1 MMNPGKLIALVAVL
15 SLTLTACGVKKTADH
30 ADEEVAVKV
39 NGEAITSVEL
49 QDKARQLNHLGGTQQ
64 VTIPAGMIQSKIDM
78 ELLRQAAVKDKLDAD
93 KSIRARLAE
102 SNRFILATAYLEKQ
116 MAAISKPGDAEVK
129 AYFDQ
134 HPDRYAERKQYD
146 LQELRIQTGPDN
158 AAQIREKLG
167 SGKNFKAFVRWLN
180 DKKIPNNAQQ
190 LVATADQ
197 MPEEIL
203 QKLKSIKPGEAIAID
218 GKDQLDVILVN
229 AVKPQP
235 VTLVQASPMIGKML
249 DAKHKQDGMNDMMK
263 QLREK
268 AKIEYVPPYTA
279 NGMTVSGNE

>member
-1 MMNPGKLIALVAVL
+1 MIHSGKLMVLVAVL
-15 SLTLTACGVKKTADH
+15 GVALTACGVKKNTDH
-30 ADEEVAVKV
+30 ADVAVKV

-49 QDKARQLNHLGGTQQ
+49 QDNARQHTQIRSGQ
-64 VTIPAGMIQSKIDM
+64 EVSVPGDVIKSQIDM

-93 KSIRARLAE
+93 KLISARLAE

-116 MAAISKPGDAEVK
+116 MAAIAKPGEAEIK

-158 AAQIREKLG
+158 AAKIRKKLG

-180 DKKIPNNAQQ
+180 EKKIQNNGQQ
-190 LVATADQ
+190 LVVTADQ

-203 QKLKSIKPGEAIAID
+203 QKLESIKPGEAITID
-218 GKDQLDVILVN
+218 GKDQLNVILVN

-235 VTLVQASPMIGKML
+235 VTLEQASPMIEKML
-249 DAKHKQDGMNDMMK
+249 DKKHKQDGMNDMMK

-279 NGMTVSGNE
+279 NGMTVSGNQ